1 MALIPPHFLDA
12 VVSIGVNTENGKHWI
27 GTGFLIGRPIME
39 NSIKNYNTFLITN
52 KHVLASHDNILL
64 RFNHSS
70 GVATQDHPVALV
82 KEGKS
87 VVSHHNDPD
96 IDVAV
101 FFINPNILNQAGSK
115 FAFIPLDEQ
124 SLDVSGL
131 KEEGVSEGDSIFVLG
146 FPMSLVG
153 ESSNCVIARSGSIAR
168 MRGIIAQQR
177 KDFMIDANVFPGN
190 SGGPVIN
197 RPEFVA
203 IEGTKAIQRSVLIGV
218 VKSYLPYFDTA
229 ISQQTGRAKI
239 SFEENSGLALVE
251 TVDSIRETVEICYES
266 YVLPGVEAEK
276 KQPDNN

>member
-1 MALIPPHFLDA
+1 
-12 VVSIGVNTENGKHWI
+12 
-27 GTGFLIGRPIME
+27 ME